1 MPININHAQNKLS
14 TDSTL
19 TVDSTNN
26 VSLSGTSQ
34 IKNAVDPT
42 DAQDLTTKAYVDSQ
56 VAGGGGDLTLG
67 TPTDGTFGD
76 GSYKD
81 LDSTSTIT
89 DAIDDLNETI
99 ENIRNNTFVRD
110 VDFTADVDT
119 GGAGLLVTLSTTVDG
134 NANQFVIDWGDGS
147 SLLTTV
153 DTTPSHTYNTNVG
166 SPFNVSVTAKNT
178 GGSGSG
184 SNSVEQKN
192 SFITIYTAT
201 PVLNLAAYSASSG
214 GSPITTWDD
223 GDTVYF
229 ENTTT
234 NTSGATLQ
242 YTYNW
247 GDGTSIDTVNA
258 DSDPG
263 GVGGGRLAHT
273 FASAGTETEVTRLVT
288 LTLVSHSTATPSE
301 IPIVESDSFKIY
313 DEHTPSFNI
322 DLTTGINEE
331 SSSGLTVNVTNTTET
346 TIGSYSTYGIRYL
359 WTWGDGDTDSVN
371 TGSGFFGDTG
381 NTLSHKYTLS
391 NSDQANGVA
400 QDYTGNLQ
408 VISNHSNSPFA
419 STNFTVHLEPD
430 VRANIAGTAVS
441 VSDRSGDNIY
451 DLYDGVD
458 YNGVNR
464 ALFRATNTSQNGD
477 AYVYDWGD
485 SSADE
490 NVTEDG
496 SSAGTIFATLDHDYS
511 GESAGNKTFTF
522 TANGTPD
529 ITAQTD
535 SDSITVQLNSIPSAP
550 SGLSAKSLTLQDS
563 YQGVSPALAYA
574 FTDNSATSPMSAGE
588 SLTSTTARRYATG
601 TIDTNV
607 VSQVYDAT
615 TGIVSAKINGV
626 DAGNRTLS
634 TTLNENGTYSKLIL
648 SNNGDAHDTI
658 SSSTY
663 PTGFYQTFNAK
674 ITQAIADYPAGLS
687 DQRIEHTTTGNTNY
701 VSILRDDVTTTPTV
715 DLTNA
720 TLTENVAG
728 TYRTISG
735 ISYYNTGSPSLT
747 LSGVELY
754 NWIGQAFRDETNIFE
769 IRNGTNYE
777 STSGATISTQY
788 KTYADLQGG
797 INYITGGAPHANTG
811 KDISNSYEIGSQ
823 TINLTTSTTYG
834 VETIKFRAYNV
845 NGTGSFSEFTDK
857 KIQYHKSSPF
867 GIVED
872 DIDVNSSLGNGDFTD
887 SGLRI
892 ADFLSETTD
901 NPSFTGSTN
910 FYTNNLFTGAE
921 TVEGTKEA
929 TIRFGVLK
937 NYIEDLS
944 TDYLPAGPDRSG
956 DNGRQYFTF
965 AFRRK
970 VVANFDIAINS
981 STGIAGVWI
990 AAPGTGVDSASG
1002 LNGWLDGTAQYLG
1015 VGVPGSNTGAGGNGG
1030 NGCALTGGDVI
1041 PTGSSINNSYT
1052 LTLGSENMSNATGNV
1067 VLVRIGLDG
1076 FQTISSLSIEEA
1088 A

>member
-19 TVDSTNN
+19 TVDSTSN

-34 IKNAVDPT
+34 IKDAVDPT

-76 GSYKD
+76 GSFKG
-81 LDSTSTIT
+81 LDSTATIT
-89 DAIDDLNETI
+89 DAIDDINETM

-119 GGAGLLVTLSTTVDG
+119 GGAGLYVTLTTTVDG

-147 SLLTTV
+147 SPVTSV

-166 SPFNVSVTAKNT
+166 SPFNVSVTARNT
-178 GGSGSG
+178 SGSGSG
-184 SNSVEQKN
+184 SQSVEQKN

-214 GSPITTWDD
+214 GSPITQWDD

-234 NTSGATLQ
+234 NTSGATVQ

-273 FASAGTETEVTRLVT
+273 FATSTETEVTRLVT
-288 LTLVSHSTATPSE
+288 LTLVSHTTATPSE
-301 IPIVESDSFKIY
+301 IPIVENESFKVY
-313 DEHTPSFNI
+313 DEHTPSFAI
-322 DLTTGINEE
+322 STTTGINELA
-331 SSSGLTVNVTNTTET
+331 SSGLDVTVTNTTET
-346 TIGSYSTYGIRYL
+346 SIGSYADYGIQYL
-359 WTWGDGDTDSVN
+359 WTWGDGTTNTVN
-371 TGSGFFGDTG
+371 TGSGYFGDTS
-381 NTLSHKYTLS
+381 NTLDHTYVLS
-391 NSDQANGVA
+391 ANDQANGVA

-408 VISNHSNSPFA
+408 VISNHSNSPFT
-419 STNFTVHLEPD
+419 STNFTVHVEPD
-430 VRANIAGTAVS
+430 VRANISGTAVS
-441 VSDRSGDNIY
+441 VSDRNGDNQY

-464 ALFRATNTSQNGD
+464 ALFRITNTSQNGD

-496 SSAGTIFATLDHDYS
+496 SSAGTIFATISHDYS
-511 GESAGNKTFTF
+511 GESTGNKAFVF

-535 SDSITVQLNSIPSAP
+535 SESLTVQLNSIPAAP

-563 YQGVSPALAYA
+563 YQGISPALAYGY
-574 FTDNSATSPMSAGE
+574 TDNSATSPLSAGD

-607 VSQVYDAT
+607 VTQVYDAT

-634 TTLNENGTYSKLIL
+634 TTLNENGTYTKLIL
-648 SNNGDAHDTI
+648 SNNGDANTTI
-658 SSSTY
+658 SSATY
-663 PTGFYQTFNAK
+663 PTGFYQTFDAK
-674 ITQAIADYPAGLS
+674 ITQAIGDYSVGLN
-687 DQRIEHTTTGNTNY
+687 DERIEHTTTGNTNY
-701 VSILRDDVTTTPTV
+701 VSVLRDDVTSTPVV
-715 DLTNA
+715 DLANA

-728 TYRTISG
+728 TLRTISG

-754 NWIGQAFRDETNIFE
+754 NWIGQSFRDETNIFE

-811 KDISNSYEIGSQ
+811 KDISNSYEIGQQ
-823 TINLTTSTTYG
+823 TIDLTTSTTYG

-845 NGTGSFSEFTDK
+845 NGTGSFSEYTDK

-872 DIDVNSSLGNGDFTD
+872 DIDVNSSLGNGTYTD
-887 SGLRI
+887 AGLRI
-892 ADFLSETTD
+892 ADFLNETTD
-901 NPSFTGSTN
+901 TPAFTGSTN
-910 FYTNNLFTGAE
+910 FYTNNLFTGSE
-921 TVEGTKEA
+921 VVEGTKEA

-944 TDYLPAGPDRSG
+944 TGYLPVGPDRSS
-956 DNGRQYFTF
+956 DNGTQYFTF
-965 AFRRK
+965 AFRRQ
-970 VVANFDIAINS
+970 VVANFDVAINS
-981 STGIAGVWI
+981 SSGIAGLWI
-990 AAPGTGVDSASG
+990 AAPGTGIDSSSG
-1002 LNGWLDGTAQYLG
+1002 LNGWIDATAQYLG
-1015 VGVPGSNTGAGGNGG
+1015 VGVPGSNTGSGGNGG
-1030 NGCALTGGDVI
+1030 DGCALTGGDVI
-1041 PTGSSINNSYT
+1041 PTGTSINNSYT

-1067 VLVRIGLDG
+1067 VLVRIALNGND
-1076 FQTISSLSIEEA
+1076 TISSLSIEEA
-1088 A
+1088 S

>member
-19 TVDSTNN
+19 TVDSTSN

-42 DAQDLTTKAYVDSQ
+42 DAQDLTTKAYVDS
-56 VAGGGGDLTLG
+56 VTGGGGDLTLG
-67 TPTDGTFGD
+67 TPTDGSFGD
-76 GSYKD
+76 GSFKD
-81 LDSTSTIT
+81 LSSAGTIT
-89 DAIDDLNETI
+89 DAIDDINETM

-119 GGAGLLVTLSTTVDG
+119 GGAGLYVTLSTTVDG
-134 NANQFVIDWGDGS
+134 NANQFTIDWGDASGT
-147 SLLTTV
+147 LTTV
-153 DTTPSHTYNTNVG
+153 DTTPSHTYATNSG
-166 SPFNVSVTAKNT
+166 SPFTVSVTARNT

-184 SNSVEQKN
+184 SNSIETKS

-201 PVLNLAAYSASSG
+201 PVVQFQAFKNAVG
-214 GSPITTWDD
+214 GTAVTKWDE
-223 GDTVYF
+223 GDTIYF

-234 NTSGATLQ
+234 NTSGATVQ
-242 YTYNW
+242 YTFNW
-247 GDGTSIDTVNA
+247 GDGTSLNTVNA
-258 DSDPG
+258 DSEAG
-263 GVGGGRLAHT
+263 GSGGARLAHT
-273 FASAGTETEVTRLVT
+273 FGTAGSETEVTRLVI
-288 LTLVSHSTATPSE
+288 LTLVSHTTATPSE
-301 IPIVESDSFKIY
+301 IPIVTQANHKIY
-313 DEHTPSFNI
+313 SGHTPSLTL

-331 SSSGLTVNVTNTTET
+331 ASSGLDVQVTNTTET
-346 TIGSYSTYGIRYL
+346 TIGSYSDYGITYL
-359 WTWGDGDTDSVN
+359 WTWGDGTTNSVN
-371 TGSGFFGDTG
+371 VGSGFFGDTG
-381 NTLSHKYTLS
+381 NTLDHTYTLS
-391 NSDQANGVA
+391 NSDQANGTA

-408 VISNHSNSPFA
+408 VISDHTGSPFS
-419 STNFTVHLEPD
+419 STNFSVHLEPD
-430 VRANIAGTAVS
+430 VRANIAGTAVAL
-441 VSDRSGDNIY
+441 SDRSGDNQY

-464 ALFRATNTSQNGD
+464 ALFRATNTTQNGD

-496 SSAGTIFATLDHDYS
+496 SSPGTIFATLDHDYS
-511 GESAGNKTFTF
+511 GESIGNKTFTF

-535 SDSITVQLNSIPSAP
+535 SESLTVQLNSIPAAP
-550 SGLSAKSLTLQDS
+550 DGLSVKSLTLQDS
-563 YQGVSPALAYA
+563 YQGISPALSYGY
-574 FTDNSATSPMSAGE
+574 TDNSATSPLSAGE

-601 TIDTNV
+601 TIDTNIV
-607 VSQVYDAT
+607 TNVYDAT
-615 TGIVSAKINGV
+615 TGVVSAKINGV

-634 TTLNENGTYSKLIL
+634 TILNENGTYTKLIL
-648 SNNGDAHDTI
+648 SNNGDANTTI
-658 SSSTY
+658 SGSTY

-674 ITQAIADYPAGLS
+674 ITQAIADYPVGLS
-687 DQRIEHTTTGNTNY
+687 DERIEHTTTGNTNY
-701 VSILRDDVTTTPTV
+701 VSIVKDDVTTTPTV
-715 DLTNA
+715 DLSNA
-720 TLTENVAG
+720 TLVENVAG

-754 NWIGQAFRDETNIFE
+754 NWIGQAYRDETNIFE

-788 KTYADLQGG
+788 KTYANLQGG

-811 KDISNSYEIGSQ
+811 KDVDNTYEIGAQ
-823 TINLTTSTTYG
+823 TINITTSTTYG

-845 NGTGSFSEFTDK
+845 NGTGSFAEFTGK

-867 GIVED
+867 GIVEN

-887 SGLRI
+887 NGLRV

-901 NPSFTGSTN
+901 NPAITGSTN
-910 FYTNNLFTGAE
+910 YYTNNLFTGAE
-921 TVEGTKEA
+921 TVQGTKES

-937 NYIEDLS
+937 NYIENLS
-944 TDYLPAGPDRSG
+944 TGYLPAGPDRSG

-970 VVANFDIAINS
+970 VVANFDISINS

-990 AAPGTGVDSASG
+990 AAPGTGIDTSSG
-1002 LNGWLDGTAQYLG
+1002 LNGWLDGTAQYAG
-1015 VGVPGSNTGAGGNGG
+1015 AGVPGSDTGNGGNGS

-1041 PTGSSINNSYT
+1041 STGVSINNSFT
-1052 LTLGSENMSNATGNV
+1052 MTLGAENMSNATGNV
-1067 VLVRIGLDG
+1067 VLVRIALDG
-1076 FQTISSLSIEEA
+1076 NESISSLSIEEA